1 MAKREL
7 AVIDAETDPFKF
19 GRVPKPFV
27 WGFYDGKVYRHFWGN
42 SLLECTKMMLDYL
55 ASRTEPLV
63 IYAHNGGKFDF
74 LFFIEYLTGKIRIV
88 NGRILEAQIGIHTIR
103 DSYAIL
109 PIPLSKLGAG
119 KKEINYNLM
128 EAPVRES
135 HKDEILEYLEA
146 DCRALFD
153 VVAAFLDQFGDILTV
168 GSAAMREFKK
178 FHKFETVS
186 RAFDQFH
193 RNYYFGGRCQCFET
207 GVISTPI
214 KVFDINSAYPDAM
227 DKISHPIGNESEI
240 LNTITPQTF
249 FVCWQGENYNAV
261 PTREKFGLNFAKNEG
276 LFWST
281 IHEFNAALE
290 CGMIKPHKIKHTVNF
305 KKFMVF
311 SDFVQYFYQARK
323 IAQASGNKFLE
334 IFYKL
339 ILNSAYGKFAQDP
352 EDYVDSIILPWGE
365 IPGEEYA
372 MEFRHDRYAIWSKP
386 ATSFARFNVATA
398 ASITGAVRATLLR
411 GIANST
417 RPLYCDTDSI
427 FCTDMVG
434 IKDDKILGAWKLEM
448 EGDQIA
454 IAGKKL
460 YAIIKNDVCV
470 KKASKGVNLPPL
482 AIFAAARGDV
492 IETRNDAPT
501 FKLGGKVRYDKDGNE
516 LRAASFDHQFIER
529 RVRKTTAIN
538 EGSLI

>member
-1 MAKREL
+1 MAKRAIATL
-7 AVIDAETDPFKF
+7 DAETDPFKF

-27 WGFYDGKVYRHFWGN
+27 WGFYDGNIYVHFWGN
-42 SLLECTKMMLDYL
+42 SLLDCTKMMLDYL
-55 ASRTEPLV
+55 ASRKDPLT

-74 LFFIEYLTGKIRIV
+74 LFFIEHLTGKIRIV
-88 NGRILEAQIGIHTIR
+88 NGRILEAQIGIHTLR
-103 DSYAIL
+103 DSYSIL
-109 PIPLSKLGAG
+109 PIALSKLGAG
-119 KKEINYNLM
+119 KKEIDYALM
-128 EAPVRES
+128 EKEVRE
-135 HKDEILEYLEA
+135 KNKAEILIYLEA
-146 DCRALFD
+146 DCIALHK
-153 VVAAFLDQFGDILTV
+153 VVVAFLDQFGDILTV

-207 GVISTPI
+207 GVIDMPI

-227 DKISHPIGNESEI
+227 DKIAHPIGNESEI
-240 LNTITPQTF
+240 LTSITPNTF
-249 FVCWQGENYNAV
+249 FVCWEGENFNAV
-261 PTREKFGLNFAKNEG
+261 PVREKAGLNFSRSEG
-276 LFWST
+276 IFWST
-281 IHEFNAALE
+281 IHEFNAALD
-290 CGMIKPHKIKHTVNF
+290 CNMIRPKKIKHTVNF
-305 KKFMVF
+305 QKFMVF

-323 IAQASGNKFLE
+323 IAQASGNSFLE

-365 IPGEEYA
+365 IPGEEYH

-427 FCTDMVG
+427 FCTDMTGV
-434 IKDDKILGAWKLEM
+434 KDDKILGAWKE
-448 EGDQIA
+448 EKAGTQIA

-460 YAIIKNDVCV
+460 YALMDGDTCI
-470 KKASKGVNLPPL
+470 KKASKGVNLN
-482 AIFAAARGDV
+482 AEQIFIVARGGTV
-492 IETRNDAPT
+492 ETRNDAPT
-501 FKLGGKVRYDKDGNE
+501 FKLGGKVTYDKNGNE
-516 LRAASFDHQFIER
+516 TRSASFEHQFISR
-529 RVRKTTAIN
+529 RIRRTA
-538 EGSLI
+538 LIKGEN